1 MTGAYSPD
9 FLEISAI
16 SSDKVPSE
24 EFAVILPETE
34 SEKAKVIANRIRRNV
49 SLIDI
54 EVAKNVHI
62 RPSVSV
68 GIAEFP
74 TCADDGTTLI
84 ELADI
89 ALYQAKSGGKNIVY
103 EYTPFGCQR
112 VAENYGLENN
122 DADPVSSL

>member
-1 MTGAYSPD
+1 MTQ
-9 FLEISAI
+9 SA
-16 SSDKVPSE
+16 K
-24 EFAVILPETE
+24 T
-34 SEKAKVIANRIRRNV
+34 IANRIRANV
-49 SLIDI
+49 AKIDI
-54 EVAKNVHI
+54 EVAKNIHI

-68 GIAEFP
+68 GIAEYP

-112 VAENYGLENN
+112 VDENYGFEEVYQ
-122 DADPVSSL
+122 D